1 MKYIAKEDLNC
12 AFGILKVGDSFEADP
27 KDERVAQ
34 LMVAGKV
41 VADEAEIKSA
51 EKQPKARRNA
61 KKAKEE
67 VTEETPETEPE
78 ATEETA
84 EAE

>member
-41 VADEAEIKSA
+41 VSA
-51 EKQPKARRNA
+51 EADAKSEPKKTKKA

-67 VTEETPETEPE
+67 VVEKNSGTEPE
-78 ATEETA
+78 AEQETA

>member
-41 VADEAEIKSA
+41 VSA
-51 EKQPKARRNA
+51 EADVKSEPKKSRKNA

-67 VTEETPETEPE
+67 VVEENSETEPE
-78 ATEETA
+78 ATEEA
-84 EAE
+84 SDEA